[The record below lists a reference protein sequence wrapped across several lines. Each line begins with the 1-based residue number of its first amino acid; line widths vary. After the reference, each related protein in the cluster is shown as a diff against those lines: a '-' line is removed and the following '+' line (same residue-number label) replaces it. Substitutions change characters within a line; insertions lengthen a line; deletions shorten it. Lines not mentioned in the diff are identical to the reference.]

1 MCACRDLRICTD
13 VERWTGRVEEYARAD
28 LELIESQ
35 VSPRSGRLWQ
45 QRRFAEATQTEQRYG
60 PLGGG
65 DMKDI
70 GGSE

>member
-1 MCACRDLRICTD
+1 VCVCRDLRIYTD

-28 LELIESQ
+28 LELIESE
-35 VSPRSGRLWQ
+35 VSPRSVRYWQ
-45 QRRFAEATQTEQRYG
+45 QTRFAEATQTEQRYS